1 MGWLTSAATLA
12 RAALLRCS
20 KCGVPKRG
28 HICPYKDDKDGSAP
42 SSSGPGTPMLGTPTT
57 PRAPG
62 SDAKR
67 KVASAKKK
75 AAKTPEGGPNSA
87 SKKRKNPGGAAATP
101 TRAKKTKASSGGRAG
116 ATPSPSLG
124 ALLAGPR
131 GTCALLEIFSRLD
144 PRSLAR
150 AGGVCREWRSCA
162 QELWANSVECTLT
175 LRPGDTLG
183 GDRQEEGGG
192 QEEGKGAGNGAGLRG
207 TEGAGVAPERGGPA
221 ATAAAAAAAATAAAA
236 GWPWDRHPAV
246 WVARRSPGLEVLRL
260 QLEGAG
266 ACFGDAA
273 AAALAAACPKNLRQL
288 KVSVGSGGR
297 VALSGPGLQALLQ
310 ACGSL
315 ESLELWGCAGLREL
329 RLKAPLL
336 RDLHLFGCESLEELR
351 LECPLLEALSLDT
364 LSRCP
369 DVCEVEVA
377 TGTRSGRPGLL
388 APPSPVTDAVAV
400 RLLRQV
406 AENCP
411 GLTWLHIACPAVGD
425 LALEALVSG
434 PAPPPL
440 QHLAVVHSAM
450 TDAGA
455 EALSEALAGGS
466 RLTHLDLSGNAAL
479 SERTLEAVARAFR
492 KSLQA
497 LNVAGCPQLSVSGV
511 QVLAQTLPRLTTLD
525 CGYSLLALASEE
537 RAPGRPRRSHR
548 RRDSFDG
555 TDAEDELA
563 AATLSLSSPR
573 LRTLS
578 LWGCSAVRSVNLACP
593 KLRELC
599 LRGCTGLQSE
609 HMALSCPRLA
619 VVRTGD
625 GALALREGLP
635 RRLRFSL

>member
-1 MGWLTSAATLA
+1 MAATLA
-12 RAALLRCS
+12 RAALIRCS

-42 SSSGPGTPMLGTPTT
+42 SSSGPGTPILGTPTT

-67 KVASAKKK
+67 KLASVKKK
-75 AAKTPEGGPNSA
+75 AKTPEGGTTSA
-87 SKKRKNPGGAAATP
+87 SKKRKNPGGAAATHS
-101 TRAKKTKASSGGRAG
+101 RAKKTKASPSRAG
-116 ATPSPSLG
+116 ATPIPSLG
-124 ALLAGPR
+124 ALLASPR
-131 GTCALLEIFSRLD
+131 GADALLEIFSRLD

-150 AGGVCREWRSCA
+150 AGGVCREWRSRA

-183 GDRQEEGGG
+183 GDRPEEGRG
-192 QEEGKGAGNGAGLRG
+192 QEDGKGAGSVAGLRG
-207 TEGAGVAPERGGPA
+207 TDGAGVAPERGGA
-221 ATAAAAAAAATAAAA
+221 VATAAAA
-236 GWPWDRHPAV
+236 GRPWDQHPAV

-273 AAALAAACPKNLRQL
+273 TAALAAACPKNLRQL

-297 VALSGPGLQALLQ
+297 VTLSGSGLQALLHS
-310 ACGSL
+310 CRSL
-315 ESLELWGCAGLREL
+315 ERLELWGCAGLREL
-329 RLKAPLL
+329 HLKSPLL
-336 RDLHLFGCESLEELR
+336 RDLHLFGCESMEELR
-351 LECPLLEALSLDT
+351 LECPLLEALSVDT
-364 LSRCP
+364 LTRCP
-369 DVCEVEVA
+369 DVREVAVA
-377 TGTRSGRPGLL
+377 TGTRSGRPGLS
-388 APPSPVTDAVAV
+388 APQGPVTDAVAV
-400 RLLRQV
+400 RLMRQV

-434 PAPPPL
+434 AAPPPL
-440 QHLAVVHSAM
+440 QHLAVVHTAM
-450 TDAGA
+450 TDTGA
-455 EALSEALAGGS
+455 EALCEALAGG

-497 LNVAGCPQLSVSGV
+497 LSVAGCPRLSVSSV

-525 CGYSLLALASEE
+525 CGYSLLALALASEE

-609 HMALSCPRLA
+609 HMALSCPRLD

-625 GALALREGLP
+625 GAIALREGLP